1 MQWGGGV
8 EASGQSCAMTT
19 RLGAVPL
26 VGSQPLKVFE
36 SLTGQP
42 RSNDGCQPGGC
53 HWFVHHRRLEC
64 LLRTALVQQHQS
76 NSTFPCAHEHHVLL
90 IPHPHYGKAHQ
101 AKHLLNV
108 QQRLCKDQY
117 SQRLE
122 SKGRRCKAR
131 LSDGLSA
138 SSKHHIPDDAEPL
151 NQGPSMISDRVLGTK
166 CPARRQ
172 TAPRFRAT
180 LPQ

>member
-138 SSKHHIPDDAEPL
+138 SSKHHIPDDADPL
-151 NQGPSMISDRVLGTK
+151 KSRSKHDLGSGI
-166 CPARRQ
+166 
-172 TAPRFRAT
+172 FI
-180 LPQ
+180 

>member
-76 NSTFPCAHEHHVLL
+76 NSTFPCAHEHHVLM

-131 LSDGLSA
+131 LGDGLSA
-138 SSKHHIPDDAEPL
+138 SSKHHIPDEAEPL

-172 TAPRFRAT
+172 IAPRFRAT